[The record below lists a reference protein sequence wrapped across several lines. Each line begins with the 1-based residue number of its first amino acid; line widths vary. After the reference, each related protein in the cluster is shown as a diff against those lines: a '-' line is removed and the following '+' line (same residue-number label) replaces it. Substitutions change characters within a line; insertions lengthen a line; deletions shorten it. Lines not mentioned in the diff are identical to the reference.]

1 MGIIDLSTQSGKS
14 DREFGDMEL
23 QDRDLVI
30 RMLTWESE
38 YMCSPEGQ
46 ARYKAA
52 GSGQFTS
59 LDNEYAFNRMVLR
72 EFGFSTSDAS
82 VANYRRIFQTY
93 YRSPTEYDRE
103 VINASHYMRN
113 NRCVFY
119 TSPELNIGDTIPN
132 VPLLTPDSTET
143 TLYEAIYAYGTPGWG
158 KLFIC
163 AFSNS

>member
-1 MGIIDLSTQSGKS
+1 MGIITQSGKS
-14 DREFGDMEL
+14 ASEFGDKEL
-23 QDRDLVI
+23 HDRDTVI
-30 RMLTWESE
+30 QMLKWESE

-46 ARYKAA
+46 ARYKAV

-82 VANYRRIFQTY
+82 VANYRRIFGTY
-93 YRSPTEYDRE
+93 YRSPTEYDRD
-103 VINASHYMRN
+103 VIGASHYMRN

-119 TSPELNIGDTIPN
+119 TSPKLTTGDTIPN
-132 VPLLTPDSTET
+132 VPLLTPDDTET
-143 TLYEAIYAYGTPGWG
+143 TLYDAIQATEPPGWE

>member
-1 MGIIDLSTQSGKS
+1 MIIDRDISPAIQFTDTQ
-14 DREFGDMEL
+14 L
-23 QDRDLVI
+23 HDRDLVI

-38 YMCSPEGQ
+38 LMCSPEGQ
-46 ARYKAA
+46 ARYKLA

-72 EFGFSTSDAS
+72 NFGFATDDSS
-82 VANYRRIFQTY
+82 VANYRRIFRTY
-93 YRSPTEYDRE
+93 FRGPDEYDKE
-103 VINASHYMRN
+103 VIGSSHYMRN

-119 TSPELNIGDTIPN
+119 KAPKIRCGYTIPD
-132 VPLLTPDSTET
+132 VPLLTPDSQNT
-143 TLYEAIYAYGTPGWG
+143 TLYEAINRYQQVTGNEWS